1 MCYLSFLNYCY
12 FHFFLKKAGDN
23 LEEEVSD
30 HDSMELDFD
39 NHAPHWLLGRSGRT
53 RKTMLDKM
61 QKREK
66 NRSAELTKLREE
78 LSREMEEKMNRKL
91 KNILEKIVQMT
102 SLQID
107 IDELLADDL
116 SLIHI

>member
-1 MCYLSFLNYCY
+1 
-12 FHFFLKKAGDN
+12 
-23 LEEEVSD
+23 
-30 HDSMELDFD
+30 MELDFD
-39 NHAPHWLLGRSGRT
+39 NHAPIGFLAEVGRT
-53 RKTMLDKM
+53 RKTVLDKM

-107 IDELLADDL
+107 IDELLADDNTDHGAEAEL
-116 SLIHI
+116 GGNEDEGAI

>member
-1 MCYLSFLNYCY
+1 
-12 FHFFLKKAGDN
+12 
-23 LEEEVSD
+23 
-30 HDSMELDFD
+30 MELEFAD
-39 NHAPHWLLGRSGRT
+39 HAPHWLLGRSGRT

-66 NRSAELTKLREE
+66 NRSAELTKVREE

-107 IDELLADDL
+107 IEELLADDNTD
-116 SLIHI
+116 HGAEAEMDGNEAEGAT

>member
-1 MCYLSFLNYCY
+1 
-12 FHFFLKKAGDN
+12 
-23 LEEEVSD
+23 
-30 HDSMELDFD
+30 MELDFD

-66 NRSAELTKLREE
+66 NRSAELTKVREE

-107 IDELLADDL
+107 IKELLADDNTDHGAERRWMEMKRREL
-116 SLIHI
+116 LDSFRSYAVLFFQNPGA

>member
-1 MCYLSFLNYCY
+1 
-12 FHFFLKKAGDN
+12 
-23 LEEEVSD
+23 
-30 HDSMELDFD
+30 
-39 NHAPHWLLGRSGRT
+39 
-53 RKTMLDKM
+53 M

-107 IDELLADDL
+107 IDELLADDNTDHRAEAEL
-116 SLIHI
+116 GGNEDEGAI